1 MKKIAD
7 SSEIAPGEIKSF
19 TVGFDEVAVC
29 NVDGRMCAFIDRCT
43 HQDLPLSD
51 GDLSGGVVTCAYHGA
66 QFNVETGEALCM
78 PATEPLET
86 VEVRVENGSVFID
99 L

>member
-7 SSEIAPGEIKSF
+7 ASEIAPGEIKSF

-51 GDLSGGVVTCAYHGA
+51 GDLGGGIITCAHHGA
-66 QFNVETGEALCM
+66 QFDVKTGEALCM
-78 PATEPLET
+78 PATEPLEM
-86 VEVRVENGSVFID
+86 VKVRVENGSVFID